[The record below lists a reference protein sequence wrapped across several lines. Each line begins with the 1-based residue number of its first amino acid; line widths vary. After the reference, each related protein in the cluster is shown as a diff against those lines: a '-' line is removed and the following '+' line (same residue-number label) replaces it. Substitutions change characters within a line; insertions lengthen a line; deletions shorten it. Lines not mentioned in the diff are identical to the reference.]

1 MSGTDAQS
9 SPQYCTD
16 VANSVAQLLTEG
28 HIYRNLITFS
38 DCGGRPAVLY
48 SDDENTVNIY
58 YRN

>member
-58 YRN
+58 